1 MKISILLPYKENFSD
16 GHAGAVSLFVKDMI
30 NASSFKK
37 EILVFGS
44 TESKKFLTKNYINI
58 QFNKKIFQST
68 SKIYIKSFL
77 QTQKEI
83 NPEIIEVHNRPNYIK
98 LIKKKFKKKLFLFFH
113 NDPLSMTGSK
123 TIIDRRYLLNNV
135 DQIIFNSNWSQNRF
149 FTGLSGKNFLI
160 NKTSVCYQS
169 SSKTKINFK
178 DKKPIISFVGK
189 LNLAK
194 GYDLFGEVILR
205 VLNKHLNWKAVVFGD
220 EPRQQLF
227 FSHRNLKIFGTKSND
242 YILNE
247 LKKVSISVVCSRWNE
262 PFGRTSLEAASR
274 GCAVIISN
282 KGGLPETNKSAIIL
296 KKLDKN
302 NLFKVIN
309 NLIINKRKL
318 LEIQKK
324 SYSNFFLTHKYVST
338 IIDNLRALFLNTQ
351 KITLFKIRK
360 PKNFKILHITN
371 FNERFNGRLHYNTGK
386 RLNNGF
392 VRLGHN
398 VLTISDRDLRNQNK
412 SFVDLDGKKNLQ
424 KIIIENYNNFKAD
437 CVVLGHA
444 DSVENKTLNEIK
456 SINKNVKICQWFL
469 DPVSQ
474 YGPDYKR
481 NNSRIFE
488 KISYLDATF
497 LTSDPSTL
505 KNKINNSFFIPN
517 PCDLS
522 FETLKNYENN
532 CPNDVF
538 FAMSH
543 GVHRGTLKKGKQDER
558 EVFIKTL
565 IEKNKKIKFD
575 VYGMNDVQ
583 PVWGDKFLEVISKS
597 SMGVNLSRG
606 VPVSHYS
613 SDRLVQLFGN
623 GLLTFVDQ
631 KVNLSDF
638 IPLNCFIDYVNINDL
653 SYKLNKYKKDIND
666 RKKIA
671 ERGRKFYLKYL
682 NSTIVADFILS
693 KTIGYSSKK
702 FFVWNNKN
710 NSL

>member
-1 MKISILLPYKENFSD
+1 MTISVLLPYKENYSSD
-16 GHAGAVSLFVKDMI
+16 HAGAVSLFVKDMV
-30 NASSFKK
+30 NKSLYKK
-37 EILVFGS
+37 KIVVFGS
-44 TESKKFLTKNYINI
+44 TVYKKILTKNYINI
-58 QFNKKIFQST
+58 ELNKKIFQST

-77 QTQKEI
+77 QFQKEI
-83 NPEIIEVHNRPNYIK
+83 NPDIIEVHNRPNYIK
-98 LIKKKFKKKLFLFFH
+98 LIKKKFKKNLFLFFH

-123 TIIDRRYLLNNV
+123 TITDRTYLLNNI
-135 DQIIFNSNWSQNRF
+135 DKIIFNSNWSQNRF
-149 FTGLSGKNFLI
+149 FSGLSGKNYLI
-160 NKTSVCYQS
+160 KKTSVCYQS
-169 SSKTKINFK
+169 SSKPKINFK
-178 DKKPIISFVGK
+178 NKKPIISFVGK
-189 LNLAK
+189 LNKAK

-205 VLNKHLNWKAVVFGD
+205 ILDKHLNWKAFVFGD

-227 FSHRNLKIFGTKSND
+227 FNHRNLKLLGIKNNE
-242 YILNE
+242 YILNF
-247 LKKVSISVVCSRWNE
+247 LKKVSISVVCSKWNE

-282 KGGLPETNKSAIIL
+282 RGGLPETNKSAIIL
-296 KKLDKN
+296 KKLDKS
-302 NLFKVIN
+302 NLFTAID
-309 NLIINKRKL
+309 NLILNKKKL

-338 IIDNLRALFLNTQ
+338 IIDNLRALFLNTK
-351 KITLFKIRK
+351 KIALFQIRK
-360 PKNFKILHITN
+360 QKNFKIIHITN

-412 SFVDLDGKKNLQ
+412 SIVDFNGKKNLQ

-444 DSVENKTLNEIK
+444 DSVENQTLDEIK

-469 DPVSQ
+469 DPVSK
-474 YGPDYKR
+474 YGPDYTR
-481 NNSRIFE
+481 NNTRIFE
-488 KISYLDATF
+488 KTKYLDATF
-497 LTSDPSTL
+497 LTTDPSNL
-505 KNKINNSFFIPN
+505 KNKIDNSFFIPN
-517 PCDLS
+517 PCDPS

-543 GVHRGTLKKGKQDER
+543 GVHRGILKKGKQDER
-558 EVFIKTL
+558 EIFIKTL
-565 IEKNKKIKFD
+565 INKNKKIKFD
-575 VYGMNDVQ
+575 VYGMNKIE
-583 PVWGDKFLEVISKS
+583 PIWGDKFLEVISKS
-597 SMGVNLSRG
+597 SMGINLSRG
-606 VPVSHYS
+606 KAVNHYS

-638 IPLNCFIDYVNINDL
+638 IPVNCFIDYVNINDL
-653 SYKLNKYKKDIND
+653 SYKLNKYKKDVND

-671 ERGRKFYLKYL
+671 ERGHKFYLKYI

-693 KTIGYSSKK
+693 KTIGYYSKK
-702 FFVWNNKN
+702 FFVWDNKKK
-710 NSL
+710 SL

>member
-1 MKISILLPYKENFSD
+1 MTISVLLPYKENYSFN
-16 GHAGAVSLFVKDMI
+16 HAGAVSLFVKDMV
-30 NASSFKK
+30 NESHYKK

-44 TESKKFLTKNYINI
+44 TVYKKFLTTNYINLEL
-58 QFNKKIFQST
+58 NKKIFQST

-77 QTQKEI
+77 KSQKKI
-83 NPEIIEVHNRPNYIK
+83 NPDIIEVHNRPNYIK
-98 LIKKKFKKKLFLFFH
+98 LIKKEFKKKLFLFFH
-113 NDPLSMTGSK
+113 NDPLSMSGSK
-123 TIIDRRYLLNNV
+123 TITDRIYLLNNI
-135 DQIIFNSNWSQNRF
+135 DKIIFNSNWSQNRF
-149 FTGLSGKNFLI
+149 FTGLLGKNYLI

-189 LNLAK
+189 LNKAK
-194 GYDLFGEVILR
+194 GYDLFGEVLLRILD
-205 VLNKHLNWKAVVFGD
+205 KHLNWKAVVFGD

-227 FSHRNLKIFGTKSND
+227 FKHRNLKLFGTKNNE
-242 YILNE
+242 YILNY
-247 LKKVSISVVCSRWNE
+247 LKKVSISVVCSKWNE

-282 KGGLPETNKSAIIL
+282 RGGLPETNKSAIIL
-296 KKLDKN
+296 KKIDKSNLFTVIDNLILDK
-302 NLFKVIN
+302 K
-309 NLIINKRKL
+309 KL

-324 SYSNFFLTHKYVST
+324 SYSNFFLTHKYVSK
-338 IIDNLRALFLNTQ
+338 IIDNLRAIILNANKIVLFHIRKQ
-351 KITLFKIRK
+351 KSFKI
-360 PKNFKILHITN
+360 IHITN

-412 SFVDLDGKKNLQ
+412 SFVDIDGKKNLQ
-424 KIIIENYNNFKAD
+424 EIIIQNYNNFKAD
-437 CVVLGHA
+437 CVILGHA
-444 DSVENKTLNEIK
+444 DSVENNTLDEIK
-456 SINKNVKICQWFL
+456 TINKNVKICQWFL

-481 NNSRIFE
+481 NNLRIFE
-488 KISYLDATF
+488 KTKYLDATF
-497 LTSDPSTL
+497 LTSDPDSL

-517 PCDLS
+517 PCDQS

-558 EVFIKTL
+558 EIFIKAL
-565 IEKNKKIKFD
+565 IKKNKNIKFD
-575 VYGMNDVQ
+575 VYGMNNVQ
-583 PVWGDKFLEVISKS
+583 PIWGDKFLEIISKS

-606 VPVSHYS
+606 VPVKHYS

-631 KVNLSDF
+631 KVSLSDF
-638 IPLNCFIDYVNINDL
+638 IPSNCFIDYANINDL
-653 SYKLNKYKKDIND
+653 SYKLNKYKTDIND

-671 ERGRKFYLKYL
+671 KRGHKFYLKYI

-702 FFVWNNKN
+702 FFVWNNKK